1 MLKRLV
7 VFLSLAALSVAACEA
22 VARWVY
28 GRVQG
33 HAVDF
38 GPVDAR
44 KRELVAEAIAL
55 GTRTDPAVPEDPW
68 TLHPYLGVMRD
79 PAVPETNRPGD
90 PGLPVSPVGF
100 VDDKSPIVAP
110 SPREV
115 VVGVFGGAV
124 AWRTSKDGAAAIEA
138 ALARVPAL
146 RGRKPVFV
154 RAAIDGGKQPQQL
167 LAFAWLLSLG
177 AHFDAIVEID
187 GFGEAVVPLRSNLA
201 RGVDPGYPGGWDL
214 QVSKLEDPV
223 RGRLNGEIATMTR
236 LRGSWA
242 ETFLLPPLRSSAI
255 ATLAWR
261 LGDDAI
267 ARKTVDRR
275 MELADHE
282 GQLDQ
287 ERRSFARNGPGRAPS
302 SDAGLREELVRTW
315 RDSSLQ
321 MHRLATANGI
331 LYFHFLQPT
340 PHLPGSKPMGEP
352 ERSAAVREGGIEAR
366 AVAQAY
372 PAMREA
378 AAGLRE
384 AGVRF
389 HDASGAFQGVEAPV
403 YLDPDGRVNERGA
416 AILGRRVGDAMARE
430 WTERDEVLARARG
443 EADEMAGVR
452 AAVPPPCVP
461 GPEPSPGPLGSAD
474 AAPATPTPSASPGL
488 EASPGDGPPP
498 DEARVPAGAE
508 PEDGAGAV
516 PVATVSPLPAARPVP
531 RRAPEDPEL
540 APIAPR
546 PTGDP
551 ELEGPGRGRVRD
563 PELEPGGRR
572 EGEAS
577 AGAPS
582 G

>member
-7 VFLSLAALSVAACEA
+7 VFLTLCVLAIAACET

-33 HAVDF
+33 QGVDF
-38 GPVDAR
+38 GPVNAR

-55 GTRTDPAVPEDPW
+55 GSRTDPAVPTDPW
-68 TLHPYLGVMRD
+68 TLHPYLGVVRD
-79 PAVPETNRPGD
+79 PAVPEPSRTGD
-90 PGLPVSPVGF
+90 PGLPVSPMGF
-100 VDDKSPIVAP
+100 LDDKSPILAP

-124 AWRTSKDGAAAIEA
+124 AWRTSKDGASAIEA
-138 ALARVPAL
+138 SLARVPSL

-187 GFGEAVVPLRSNLA
+187 GFDEAVVPLRSNLA
-201 RGVDPGYPGGWDL
+201 RGVDPTYPGGWDL
-214 QVSKLEDPV
+214 QVAKLEDPV

-236 LRGSWA
+236 LRGWWA

-255 ATLAWR
+255 ATLVWR
-261 LGDDAI
+261 GGDDAI
-267 ARKTVDRR
+267 ARKTIDRR

-287 ERRSFARNGPGRAPS
+287 ERKSFARNGPERTARPEEAQRAEIVRVW
-302 SDAGLREELVRTW
+302 RE
-315 RDSSLQ
+315 SSLQ
-321 MHRLATANGI
+321 MHRLAAANGI

-340 PHLPGSKPMGEP
+340 PHFPGSKPMGEA
-352 ERSAAVREGGIEAR
+352 ERRAALREGGVEAR

-372 PAMREA
+372 PMMRDA
-378 AAGLRE
+378 SLDLRE

-389 HDASGAFQGVEAPV
+389 HDLSGAFQGIEAQV

-416 AILGRRVGDAMARE
+416 AILGRRVGEAMTRDWAG
-430 WTERDEVLARARG
+430 RDEVLARARG
-443 EADEMAGVR
+443 DADAADRAR
-452 AAVPPPCVP
+452 AAAAAAAVEGMEALAEPGASPTVSPPAP
-461 GPEPSPGPLGSAD
+461 GPTPSPAPGAAMDPGSGEQAAVRGPPDDSTLPEAPSPGVST
-474 AAPATPTPSASPGL
+474 TP
-488 EASPGDGPPP
+488 
-498 DEARVPAGAE
+498 
-508 PEDGAGAV
+508 
-516 PVATVSPLPAARPVP
+516 RPV
-531 RRAPEDPEL
+531 RRRPPADPEL
-540 APIAPR
+540 VHRAPR

-551 ELEGPGRGRVRD
+551 ELERPGRARRGD
-563 PELEPGGRR
+563 PELAP
-572 EGEAS
+572 EGVTR
-577 AGAPS
+577 GADAATS
-582 G
+582 D